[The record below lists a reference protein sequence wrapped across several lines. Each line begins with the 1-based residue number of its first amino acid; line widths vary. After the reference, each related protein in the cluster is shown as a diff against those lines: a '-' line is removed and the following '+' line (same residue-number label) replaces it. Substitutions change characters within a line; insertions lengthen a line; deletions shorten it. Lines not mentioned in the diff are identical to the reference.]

1 MNTLLT
7 NSNYVVFKKTLSVH
21 SEDRDIFKWP
31 NSNFFEVTSP
41 VEYKN
46 VVSLRLSDIE
56 IPSSYYVFSNS
67 NQNTKLLFKVI
78 PKHTLGS
85 GLNPTVFLINPIFRD
100 YDTNMKLL
108 KSGLFTITI
117 PEGTYTPQQMA
128 LVLGGL
134 LNSMISDFL
143 GSLYSYITVK
153 YNSITHKFVFSNT
166 LDDLE
171 LDFSQPIPYDNCS
184 GVIYYDNYTNWG
196 LGSYLGFNK
205 QKYISFPA
213 SELPFDGTS
222 PDTGGG
228 GGMVPSMS
236 LDTRATILAYNIII
250 SPNTANVYGDSYI
263 YMELDYCN
271 SMDEIAPY
279 TYKSSSTYDAKYS
292 GKHNSAFAKIPLF
305 LTQNSFSSKETFLSN
320 IFFNDP
326 PLERIQKFK
335 FKMRYHDG
343 RMVDFHNA
351 NFTFTIEIT
360 MLKPDTIKCPI
371 KVNSSNYKL

>member
-1 MNTLLT
+1 M
-7 NSNYVVFKKTLSVH
+7 
-21 SEDRDIFKWP
+21 
-31 NSNFFEVTSP
+31 
-41 VEYKN
+41 
-46 VVSLRLSDIE
+46 
-56 IPSSYYVFSNS
+56 
-67 NQNTKLLFKVI
+67 FKVI

-85 GLNPTVFLINPIFRD
+85 GLNPTVFLLDPLFRD

-128 LVLGGL
+128 LLLGLL
-134 LNSMISDFL
+134 LNSTITNFL
-143 GSLYSYITVK
+143 GSDYSFNKVM
-153 YNSITHKFVFSNT
+153 YNSITNKFLFSNEY
-166 LDDLE
+166 DDLE
-171 LDFSQPIPYDNCS
+171 LDFSQPILYDNCLGTS
-184 GVIYYDNYTNWG
+184 YYDNYTNWG
-196 LGSYLGFNK
+196 LGSYLGFQK

-213 SELPFDGTS
+213 SELPFDGS
-222 PDTGGG
+222 SDTGGG
-228 GGMVPSMS
+228 GGGMIPSS
-236 LDTRATILAYNIII
+236 IIEYRDPIPPSILQFNLLI

-279 TYKSSSTYDAKYS
+279 TYKSSSTYEAKYS
-292 GKHNSAFAKIPLF
+292 GKHNAAFAKIPLF
-305 LTQNSFSSKETFLSN
+305 LTPKSFSSKETYLSN
-320 IFFNDP
+320 IFFSDP

-335 FKMRYHDG
+335 FKLRYHDG

-351 NFTFTIEIT
+351 NYTFTIEIT

>member
-56 IPSSYYVFSNS
+56 IPSCYYVFSTS
-67 NQNTKLLFKVI
+67 NQNTKLMFKVI
-78 PKHTLGS
+78 PKHILGS
-85 GLNPTVFLINPIFRD
+85 GLNPTVFLNVLRG
-100 YDTNMKLL
+100 YETNMKLL

-117 PEGTYTPQQMA
+117 SEGTYTPSQMA
-128 LVLGGL
+128 LLLTEL
-134 LNSMISDFL
+134 LNSQISDFIE
-143 GSLYSYITVK
+143 SEYTYITVT
-153 YNSITHKFVFSNT
+153 YNTITNKFVFSNEF
-166 LDDLE
+166 DDLE
-171 LDFSQPIPYDNCS
+171 LDFSQPILYDNCLGTS
-184 GVIYYDNYTNWG
+184 YYDNYTNWG

-205 QKYISFPA
+205 QKYTSVNV
-213 SELPFDGTS
+213 STLPFDGTA
-222 PDTGGG
+222 TTF
-228 GGMVPSMS
+228 VPIVVNSVFPN
-236 LDTRATILAYNIII
+236 ILQYNIII
-250 SPNTANVYGDSYI
+250 STNAANVYGDSYI

-343 RMVDFHNA
+343 RMVYFHNS